1 VSEATQK
8 LSFIILLSA
17 IKKQANE
24 IRIRKDV
31 RYGVV
36 VEFLI
41 DGVMREE
48 MQMPPMIHGALVE
61 TFAQMANT
69 PLPGA
74 NEEARGHLHIA
85 VGEAGHHYFELE
97 IVGQGALHLRPITE
111 AQMPAV

>member
-24 IRIRKDV
+24 VRIRKDA

-48 MQMPPMIHGALVE
+48 MQMPAMIFGALVE
-61 TFAQMANT
+61 TFAQMAST
-69 PLPGA
+69 PLPAA
-74 NEEARGHLHIA
+74 NEEARGYLHIA
-85 VGEAGHHYFELE
+85 VGEARHHYFQLE
-97 IVGQGALHLRPITE
+97 IVGLGALHLRPISE
-111 AQMPAV
+111 AEMPTV